1 MRRWIAASAMVAA
14 SMIAGCASQRGAQA
28 YLFHGPD
35 QVLGQFVV
43 ASQAC
48 DHPHVQRMLGSHL
61 EPIVVLDVPS
71 PKTSEFECA
80 WSWAKAHER
89 DGLTTVFSEND

>member
-1 MRRWIAASAMVAA
+1 MTVSAIMVA
-14 SMIAGCASQRGAQA
+14 SMIAGCVSQPAAQV

-35 QVLGQFVV
+35 PVLEQFVA

-48 DHPHVQRMLGSHL
+48 GYPHIQRMLGSHL
-61 EPIVVLDVPS
+61 EPIVVLDAPS
-71 PKTSEFECA
+71 LKAPEFDCA

-89 DGLTTVFSEND
+89 DGLTTTFSKNY